1 MPQKQRSIERVP
13 AALPLSDT
21 TFFCLLILQPP
32 QYRFSL
38 LLSKRAQSLE
48 SARAAEAPL
57 PRQAQQMAEQ
67 TTAELPLPQHKQVGC
82 AGKSFP
88 CFPPCHSLPCYP
100 QLLCQHFLGHAFFF
114 PGRCNLLSQCHS
126 TLSFLLR
133 QHSIVSPPFSSN
145 FVSLFCHFSA
155 ISSFIPR
162 KAA

>member
-100 QLLCQHFLGHAFFF
+100 QLLCQHFLGHALFFRADAIF
-114 PGRCNLLSQCHS
+114 SPNVMVLSPFLWGQHS
-126 TLSFLLR
+126 TAVLL
-133 QHSIVSPPFSSN
+133 FSSN